1 MTETARQASQA
12 LLRGCGL
19 PQLWGA
25 QDAWRI
31 LDTRFDSLRFLCT
44 WQTWRL
50 DARRP
55 RMLHYVALTG
65 QPPAVVDLL
74 QAAAAFPDLLPLAQ
88 ELSAQCVGLLPGF
101 HRLELQN
108 GQVLLTLCVG
118 ETPALLRE
126 QQFAADSVFLDPQPD
141 AAAWSR
147 WTFKALARCC
157 RRGTTLAAAGLSPA
171 LREGLA
177 QCGFDTQ
184 GSRVQF
190 NPRWEPKSTR
200 EPLRTRAAAPST
212 CAVVGAGLA
221 GASVAAALARRGWQV
236 QVLDAAPAPAAGASG
251 LPAGLVVPHVS
262 ADDSPRSRLSRA
274 GVRLMLQQVRHLLQA
289 GQDWDASGVLE
300 HRVDGTPGLPA
311 DWPQAGQAWSRPL
324 AQAATD
330 EAWAQGM
337 KSGVPTLWHTQAAW
351 IKPAR
356 LVQAWLAQP
365 GVRFCG
371 GAHVAAL
378 RRENGQWLLLDAAGQ
393 VLATADHVVLAN
405 ACDALRLLEQMR
417 AAMPGLAPGIAQL
430 PALHGMRGVLS
441 WGLQQAGD
449 APRLPPFPVNGLGS
463 LIPAVPVT
471 GGLAWYA
478 GATYEAA
485 EQGAAPEAAHHRTN
499 RDKLHTLLPAAAQAL
514 APAFETGRV
523 QAWRGTRCVSAD
535 RLPLVGALEA
545 GDRPSLWLSTA
556 MGSRG
561 LSFSVLCAELLAARL
576 GAEPWPVEATLARF
590 LHARRRP
597 QPHASDDQTPGTP
610 AA

>member
-1 MTETARQASQA
+1 MTETAREKSQA
-12 LLRGCGL
+12 LLHGCGL
-19 PQLWGA
+19 PQAWGA

-65 QPPAVVDLL
+65 QPPTAAELS
-74 QAAAAFPDLLPLAQ
+74 QAAASFPDLLPLAQ
-88 ELSAQCVGLLPGF
+88 ELSAQCFGLLPGF
-101 HRLELQN
+101 HRLMLQD

-118 ETPALLRE
+118 ETQALLRE
-126 QQFAADSVFLDPQPD
+126 QQFAADAVFFGTPPD

-147 WTFKALARCC
+147 WAFKALARCC
-157 RRGTTLAAAGLSPA
+157 RRGTTLAAEHLSPA
-171 LREGLA
+171 LRDSLA

-184 GSRVQF
+184 GSRTEF

-200 EPLRTRAAAPST
+200 EPLRTRAATPST

-236 QVLDAAPAPAAGASG
+236 QVFDAAPAPAAGASG

-262 ADDSPRSRLSRA
+262 ADDSPRSRLSRS
-274 GVRLMLQQVRHLLQA
+274 GVRLMQQQARHLLRA
-289 GQDWDASGVLE
+289 GQDWAASGVLE

-311 DWPQAGQAWSRPL
+311 DWPQAGQDWSRSL
-324 AQAATD
+324 AQAATG
-330 EAWAQGM
+330 EAWAEGM
-337 KSGVPTLWHTQAAW
+337 KSGVPALWHAQAAW

-378 RRENGQWLLLDAAGQ
+378 RREGDQWLLFDAAGQ
-393 VLATADHVVLAN
+393 VLGAASHVVLAN
-405 ACDALRLLEQMR
+405 ACDSRHLLEPL
-417 AAMPGLAPGIAQL
+417 AAHTPSLRHRIARL
-430 PALHGMRGVLS
+430 PAQHGMRGVLS
-441 WGLQQAGD
+441 WGLQQADD
-449 APRLPPFPVNGLGS
+449 AAHLPPFPVNGLGS
-463 LIPAVPVT
+463 LIPAVPVA

-485 EQGAAPEAAHHRTN
+485 EQAPAPDAAHHRTN

-590 LHARRRP
+590 LHALRRP
-597 QPHASDDQTPGTP
+597 EPPASD
-610 AA
+610 A